1 MWQSKRWEEFPNV
14 TLNFDC
20 TGRALGFYA
29 DQEFECMLFH
39 MCDEDGRRI
48 PYMCGSGTAF
58 NQQYRICDWIHN
70 FDCKDAQNWYTH
82 DFLFYFLP
90 LKLIKII

>member
-1 MWQSKRWEEFPNV
+1 
-14 TLNFDC
+14 
-20 TGRALGFYA
+20 
-29 DQEFECMLFH
+29 

-70 FDCKDAQNWYTH
+70 FDCKEADKWLANYMMYH
-82 DFLFYFLP
+82 VRRKKHLVIVPLYMHRFYLNELTYVTDP
-90 LKLIKII
+90 PKVQSASN